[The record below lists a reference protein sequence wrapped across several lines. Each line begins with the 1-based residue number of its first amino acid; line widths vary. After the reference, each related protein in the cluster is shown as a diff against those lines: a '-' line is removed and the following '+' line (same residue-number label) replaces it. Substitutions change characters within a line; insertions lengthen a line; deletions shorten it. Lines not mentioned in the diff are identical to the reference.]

1 MIKLAPSLLAADPL
15 HLQDAALLVKK
26 TGCDEMH
33 YDVMDGHFVPNL
45 SFGPH
50 TLAEMKKNVDL
61 FYDVHLMVSDALI
74 MVDPF
79 ADAGASLI
87 TVHQEA
93 ARFEKALAQIR
104 RRGCRVGA
112 SIKPHTSAET
122 LRPYLDQ
129 IDRVLLM
136 TVEPGF
142 GGQKLMPEVLRK
154 AGELRAMGFTGDIE
168 ADGGISAANAAQ
180 LAQAGIN
187 VLVMG
192 TGFFKAEHPEQVVH
206 MVHGL

>member
-1 MIKLAPSLLAADPL
+1 
-15 HLQDAALLVKK
+15 
-26 TGCDEMH
+26 
-33 YDVMDGHFVPNL
+33 MDGHFVPNL

-50 TLAEMKKNVDL
+50 TLAAMKKNVDL
-61 FYDVHLMVSDALI
+61 FYDVHLMVSDAMI

-93 ARFEKALAQIR
+93 ARFEEALAQIR

-112 SIKPHTSAET
+112 SIKPHTGTET

-129 IDRVLLM
+129 LDRVLLM

-168 ADGGISAANAAQ
+168 ADGGISTANAAQ

-206 MVHGL
+206 MVHSL